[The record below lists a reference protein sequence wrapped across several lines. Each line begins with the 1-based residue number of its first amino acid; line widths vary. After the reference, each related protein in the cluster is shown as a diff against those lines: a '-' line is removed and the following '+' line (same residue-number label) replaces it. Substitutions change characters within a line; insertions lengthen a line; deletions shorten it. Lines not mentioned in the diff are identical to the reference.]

1 MDLHINPTKCSQ
13 QLTFLH
19 HDAWASRIANF
30 SLTRLRA
37 AFNFISLKKREKK
50 PIYNTQAHA
59 QTHMHTNSTLT
70 QPYIF
75 WNMSVTANDKNEV
88 AQVAP

>member
-1 MDLHINPTKCSQ
+1 MGIKDCK
-13 QLTFLH
+13 F
-19 HDAWASRIANF
+19 F
-30 SLTRLRA
+30 
-37 AFNFISLKKREKK
+37 FNALESCISFHFIKEEGKK

-75 WNMSVTANDKNEV
+75 WNMSVTANDKKEA
-88 AQVAP
+88 AQVAS

>member
-1 MDLHINPTKCSQ
+1 MGIKDCK
-13 QLTFLH
+13 F
-19 HDAWASRIANF
+19 F
-30 SLTRLRA
+30 
-37 AFNFISLKKREKK
+37 FNVLESCISFHFIKEEGKNLFTTPKLMHKFTC
-50 PIYNTQAHA
+50 IQTQ
-59 QTHMHTNSTLT
+59 TLT